1 MDEFHCNYTCI
12 DLVYISFISPS
23 DFRTLISGDD
33 TEAQPTDVLLVL
45 YLVSGDN
52 WHHNTISWW
61 VTLGV
66 NENILQKLRGWL
78 RTQ

>member
-1 MDEFHCNYTCI
+1 MDEFHSNYTCI

-33 TEAQPTDVLLVL
+33 TEAQPTDVLVL

-52 WHHNTISWW
+52 
-61 VTLGV
+61 
-66 NENILQKLRGWL
+66 
-78 RTQ
+78 